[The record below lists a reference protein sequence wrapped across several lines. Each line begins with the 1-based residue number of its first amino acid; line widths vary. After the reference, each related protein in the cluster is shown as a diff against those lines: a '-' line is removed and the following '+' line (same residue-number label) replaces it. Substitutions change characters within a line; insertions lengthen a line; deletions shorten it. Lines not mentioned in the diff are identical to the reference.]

1 MLSAMRSL
9 FLLISLTLSLLLA
22 GCSTPPAERLE
33 APIARVDSLR
43 INKDT
48 GVLTLRFTQSNIVPM
63 VISRSHHTLSLD
75 DQSMGIFDDT
85 EAIGLPP
92 QGSVAHTVT
101 LPPKIIQAAQAYLL
115 RHPGAVR
122 VSVKSGLN
130 VLTSDDGWITLTT
143 LASGSIT
150 AP

>member
-1 MLSAMRSL
+1 MRSL
-9 FLLISLTLSLLLA
+9 FLLVGLTFSLLVT
-22 GCSTPPAERLE
+22 GCIKPAAERLE
-33 APIARVDSLR
+33 APTAKVEGLR
-43 INKDT
+43 ISNDT

-63 VISRSHHTLSLD
+63 VISRSHHTLSLGD
-75 DQSMGIFDDT
+75 KSIGIFDDT

-92 QGSVAHTVT
+92 QGSVTHTVT

-115 RHPGAVR
+115 RHPGEVR

-130 VLTSDDGWITLTT
+130 VLTSDDGWITLST
-143 LASGSIT
+143 LASGSII